1 MKKKIMNNYFKKIF
15 KATCNYGKNYIA
27 DFTYIEKAIILVNF
41 DKLSGMFVICAGGF
55 DLGNVNGIEINT
67 TNWQVTHLLIK
78 LSKPA
83 SEDLGF
89 KKRFRSS
96 TVCVPTSLISQF
108 GDNILLNKSLEEL
121 TRHSEIS
128 EWLE

>member
-1 MKKKIMNNYFKKIF
+1 MTF
-15 KATCNYGKNYIA
+15 
-27 DFTYIEKAIILVNF
+27 EKLT
-41 DKLSGMFVICAGGF
+41 GMYVICAGGF

-67 TNWQVTHLLIK
+67 STWNVTHLHIK

-96 TVCVPTSLISQF
+96 TVCLPMSLVAQT
-108 GDNILLNKSLEEL
+108 GDNILLNKSIDEL
-121 TRHSEIS
+121 SRHPEIS
-128 EWLE
+128 ECRE

>member
-1 MKKKIMNNYFKKIF
+1 MTF
-15 KATCNYGKNYIA
+15 
-27 DFTYIEKAIILVNF
+27 EKLT
-41 DKLSGMFVICAGGF
+41 GMYVICAGGF

-67 TNWQVTHLLIK
+67 STWNVTHLHIK

-96 TVCVPTSLISQF
+96 TVCLPISLVAQT
-108 GDNILLNKSLEEL
+108 GDNIILNKSIDEL
-121 TRHSEIS
+121 SRHPEIS
-128 EWLE
+128 ECRE